1 MTKTRR
7 TLLLLIAVGTLPIIA
22 SYALYAWW
30 RPASHMNHG
39 ELLETRSAGL
49 QGLKTDDG
57 RTLAEAVAKKWVL
70 LTVQPASCDTRCQN
84 KLYLMR
90 QIRTAQNENMLRLER
105 VWIVPGLEQPDPQ
118 LLAVLPG
125 LHLVHAP
132 EQGMLQ
138 SLPLRAD
145 PGAAIFLIDPL
156 GNLVLRYDDHS
167 EPKGML
173 ADLRRL
179 LRYSG
184 LG

>member
-1 MTKTRR
+1 
-7 TLLLLIAVGTLPIIA
+7 
-22 SYALYAWW
+22 
-30 RPASHMNHG
+30 MNHG

-49 QGLKTDDG
+49 QGMKTDDG
-57 RTLAEAVAKKWVL
+57 RNLAEAVAKKWVL
-70 LTVQPASCDTRCQN
+70 LTVQPASCDARCLN

-105 VWIVPGLEQPDPQ
+105 VWIVPGLAQPDPQ
-118 LLAVLPG
+118 LLAALPG
-125 LHLVHAP
+125 VHVVHAID
-132 EQGMLQ
+132 QSVLA
-138 SLPLRAD
+138 SLPLGTDA
-145 PGAAIFLIDPL
+145 GAAIFLIDPL

-173 ADLRRL
+173 SDLRRL

>member
-1 MTKTRR
+1 MTKTHR

-30 RPASHMNHG
+30 RPAAHMNHG

-49 QGLKTDDG
+49 QGMKTDDG
-57 RTLAEAVAKKWVL
+57 RNLADAVAKKWVL
-70 LTVQPASCDTRCQN
+70 LTVQPASCDVRCQN

-118 LLAVLPG
+118 LLAALPG
-125 LHLVHAP
+125 LHLVHAA
-132 EQGMLQ
+132 EQSTLQ
-138 SLPLRAD
+138 SLPLGAD
-145 PGAAIFLIDPL
+145 AGAAIFLIDPL

>member
-7 TLLLLIAVGTLPIIA
+7 TLLLLIAVGTFPIIA
-22 SYALYAWW
+22 SYGLYLWW

-49 QGLKTDDG
+49 QEMKTDAG
-57 RTLAEAVAKKWVL
+57 RNLGETVAKKWVL
-70 LTVQPASCDTRCQN
+70 LTVQSATCDARCQN

-90 QIRTAQNENMLRLER
+90 QIRTAQNENMLRIER
-105 VWIVPGLEQPDPQ
+105 VWIVPGMEQPDSR
-118 LLAVLPG
+118 LLAALPG
-125 LHLVHAP
+125 LHLVHV
-132 EQGMLQ
+132 EQNKLQ
-138 SLPLRAD
+138 SLPLGTD
-145 PGAAIFLIDPL
+145 TGAFIFLIDPL
-156 GNLVLRYDDHS
+156 GNLVLRYDDRS

-173 ADLRRL
+173 ADIRRL

>member
-22 SYALYAWW
+22 SYSVYLWW

-49 QGLKTDDG
+49 QGMKTADG
-57 RTLAEAVAKKWVL
+57 QALAEVVAKKWVL
-70 LTVQPASCDTRCQN
+70 LTVQPASCDVRCQN

-105 VWIVPGLEQPDPQ
+105 VWIVPGVEQPDPK
-118 LLAVLPG
+118 LLAALPG
-125 LHLVHAP
+125 LHLVHAAD
-132 EQGMLQ
+132 QSQLQ
-138 SLPLRAD
+138 LLPLGAD
-145 PGAAIFLIDPL
+145 PGAYIFLIDPL

-179 LRYSG
+179 LCYSG